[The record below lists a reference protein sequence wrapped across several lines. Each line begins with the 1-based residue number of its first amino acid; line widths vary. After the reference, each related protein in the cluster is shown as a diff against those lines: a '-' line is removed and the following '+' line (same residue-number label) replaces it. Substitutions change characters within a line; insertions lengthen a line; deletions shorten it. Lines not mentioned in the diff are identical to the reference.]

1 MSKNKQIKIIPEHV
15 WTKNE
20 IRNMLIMSDKA
31 VIHGLMRLYSFQTDV
46 EKVTL
51 AGSLVNGKGFDRV
64 DTYAL
69 TKLARKYDATQS
81 LSANEIQFCR
91 SRLLKYAGQLT
102 NYANENVKEMQL
114 KWEIK

>member
-15 WTKNE
+15 WTKDE

-31 VIHGLMRLYSFQTDV
+31 VIRGLMRLYSFQTDV

-69 TKLARKYDATQS
+69 TKLARKYESNNS
-81 LSANEIQFCR
+81 LSAREIIYCR
-91 SRLLKYAGQLT
+91 SKILKYAQQLAD
-102 NYANENVKEMQL
+102 YANENAKEMQL